1 MGRTKG
7 GTRNGE
13 GHVYKHCRLCGR
25 PFRRFKSKL
34 APPSYGSFC
43 TRACFWAAWH
53 LFNLALETER
63 LEPIFKELAAIL
75 KEEEKKKAAADMKK
89 AA

>member
-1 MGRTKG
+1 
-7 GTRNGE
+7 
-13 GHVYKHCRLCGR
+13 
-25 PFRRFKSKL
+25 
-34 APPSYGSFC
+34 
-43 TRACFWAAWH
+43 